1 MKMKAL
7 LFLVLAV
14 FVLSIVVGIVF
25 KIVGFLIMAALV
37 GIAGLWIWR
46 KISGGRSERPLP

>member
-1 MKMKAL
+1 MKAL